1 LKPLAIKLDYSL
13 QKGKFLSLSL
23 SLSSLCVPWWYSEN
37 PKILQCVGRFPQ
49 IGTQY
54 HVTKTLTSSSGVA
67 VYVIFL
73 TTLYDIILL
82 WCDDHTLTCNHDWN
96 LSLEVEFLK

>member
-23 SLSSLCVPWWYSEN
+23 SLSLCVPWRYSEN
-37 PKILQCVGRFPQ
+37 PKILQCIGQFPQ
-49 IGTQY
+49 IRTQY
-54 HVTKTLTSSSGVA
+54 HVTKTLTSSVVA

-82 WCDDHTLTCNHDWN
+82 WCDDHTLTCNQDW
-96 LSLEVEFLK
+96 